1 MERVTSPR
9 SRGSRIIICGGR
21 HFDDYETLEK
31 VVDKVISELKLT
43 SQEIEIVSG
52 NCQGTDLLGELYAE
66 KHELK
71 CTVFPAK
78 WKKFGKAAGPIRNSE
93 MIDYIS
99 DSENPIV
106 IAFVSP
112 NSKGTMDTVNK
123 AVKAGFTVYKI
134 EYVMEEGKARIVS
147 SARIGNS
154 GEEELWVLS
163 DVTN

>member
-106 IAFVSP
+106 IAFVGP
-112 NSKGTMDTVNK
+112 NSKGTMDTVK
-123 AVKAGFTVYKI
+123 KGKKAGFTVFKI
-134 EYVMEEGKARIVS
+134 EYELEDDKSKIISG
-147 SARIGNS
+147 ARIGS
-154 GEEELWVLS
+154 DGEETDWSLPGDS
-163 DVTN
+163 N